1 MVTKVLADVM
11 LGVGMSSGMEIIV
24 MVPPAVTLAFVVG
37 LAYAKDLMADLLT
50 IITID
55 VVSAIGVD
63 MLADEKVDGL
73 AAAMTP
79 LEFALPSP

>member
-1 MVTKVLADVM
+1 MLADVM

>member
-37 LAYAKDLMADLLT
+37 LAYAKDLLADLLA

-55 VVSAIGVD
+55 VVFAIDVA
-63 MLADEKVDGL
+63 MLAGENVDGL
-73 AAAMTP
+73 AAVMTS

>member
-1 MVTKVLADVM
+1 MLADVM
-11 LGVGMSSGMEIIV
+11 LGIDMSSGMEIIV